1 MLPKEKYKDMIT
13 ANQAVAI
20 AAVRSRP
27 QVIAAYPI
35 SPQTEIVEYLANYI
49 SHGDL
54 DAEYVNVESE
64 HSAMTICVAAEGTGV
79 RSFTATAS
87 QGLAF
92 MHEVVSAAG
101 GMRLPV
107 CMFVANRTLMSPGG
121 IWPEYSDSMP
131 ERDASWLQ
139 VYVEDN
145 QEVFDMIIQAY
156 RISEDSR
163 VLLPIMVAGDGYTLT
178 HSTMTVEILS
188 EEEVDGFLPPYKPEH
203 AYLDV
208 DRPIAQGI
216 IVPPEYH
223 MEAKYQMQQAMKN
236 AKKVIKEIN
245 DEFAQK
251 FGRSYGGLIDTYRMD
266 DAEYAL
272 VVMGATT
279 GTARVVVD
287 ELREQ
292 GEKVGLVKL
301 RFFRPFPVDE
311 IREALKDVNAVGV
324 FDRSLSFGSTG
335 QCFIE
340 TRNALYNS
348 NIPMLNFI
356 TGLGGRDIR
365 IIDLK
370 FMFEKIKEMET
381 KGEPEENLIFVN
393 TRGINQ

>member
-1 MLPKEKYKDMIT
+1 MIPKERYKDMMT
-13 ANQAVAI
+13 ANRAVAI
-20 AAVRSRP
+20 AAVRSKP
-27 QVIAAYPI
+27 EVVAAYPI
-35 SPQTEIVEYLANYI
+35 APQTEIVEYLADYI
-49 SHGDL
+49 SHGDFL
-54 DAEYVNVESE
+54 AEYVNVESE

-79 RSFTATAS
+79 RTFTATAS
-87 QGLAF
+87 QGLAY

-121 IWPEYSDSMP
+121 IWPEYSDTMP

-156 RISEDSR
+156 KIAEDPR

-178 HSTMTVEILS
+178 HSSMAVEILG
-188 EEEVDGFLPPYKPEH
+188 EDEIDEFLPPYKPEH
-203 AYLDV
+203 AFLDV
-208 DRPIAQGI
+208 DQPLAQGI

-223 MEAKYQMQQAMKN
+223 MEAKYQMQEAMKN
-236 AKKVIKEIN
+236 AKKVIKEVN
-245 DEFAQK
+245 DDFAQK
-251 FGRSYGGLIDTYRMD
+251 FGRSYGGLIDTYRIEG
-266 DAEYAL
+266 AETAL

-287 ELREQ
+287 ELREK
-292 GEKVGLVKL
+292 GEKVGMVKL
-301 RFFRPFPVDE
+301 RFFRPFPVEE
-311 IREALKDVNAVGV
+311 IKEALKNVKAVGV
-324 FDRSLSFGSTG
+324 FDRSISYGSTG

-356 TGLGGRDIR
+356 SGLGGRDIR
-365 IIDLK
+365 VVDIK
-370 FMFEKIKEMET
+370 FMFEKIKDMVT
-381 KGEPEENLIFVN
+381 NGEPEDNLIFVN
-393 TRGINQ
+393 TRGING